1 VAGGRNKTLRERFGS
16 DLGQTD
22 QPNDIGNT
30 INIVGLLFLSFRLS
44 GLRRE

>member
-1 VAGGRNKTLRERFGS
+1 LEVTSAKRIN
-16 DLGQTD
+16 
-22 QPNDIGNT
+22 PNDIGNT